1 MHSVIDIQWWQLA
14 AFSLTLIIPFY
25 LNFHYQ
31 LGMAK
36 DTIVGLGRMTLQLI
50 MIGLYLEFL
59 FQLNNFWINISW
71 LSIMVLIGT
80 SAIVSKTKLPLKV
93 LFSPVAMS
101 LAAGLFP
108 LLAIL
113 TLAVIKPQPYYH
125 AQYAIPLAGMLL
137 GNSLTSNIV
146 CLQSFFSSL
155 KERWPEYQA
164 ALSLGASPIEATRPF
179 VQHALQH
186 ALAPML
192 ATMATTGL
200 VTIPGMMTGQILG
213 GATPMVA
220 IKYQLMIMIAIFV
233 MMSICTTLC
242 LFLVIRRA
250 LNHEGRPQLA
260 VA

>member
-1 MHSVIDIQWWQLA
+1 MQSVIDIQWWQLA

-25 LNFHYQ
+25 INFHYQ
-31 LGMAK
+31 LGFAK
-36 DTIVGLGRMTLQLI
+36 ETMVGLGRMTLQLI

-59 FQLNNFWINISW
+59 FQLNNFMVNLSW
-71 LSIMVLIGT
+71 LIIMVGVGT
-80 SAIVSKTKLPLKV
+80 SAIVSKTKLPLKP
-93 LFSPVAMS
+93 LFFPVAMS

-108 LLAIL
+108 LLVVLAM
-113 TLAVIKPQPYYH
+113 AVIKPQPYYH
-125 AQYAIPLAGMLL
+125 AQYTIPLAGMLL

-164 ALSLGASPIEATRPF
+164 ALSLGASPIDATRPF
-179 VQHALQH
+179 VQHSLQH
-186 ALAPML
+186 ALTPML

-213 GATPMVA
+213 GASPMVA

-233 MMSICTTLC
+233 MMSISSTLC
-242 LFLVIRRA
+242 LFLVIRRT
-250 LNHEGRPQLA
+250 LSNDGKPQ
-260 VA
+260 VAIA

>member
-1 MHSVIDIQWWQLA
+1 MQSVIDIQWWQLA
-14 AFSLTLIIPFY
+14 TFSLTLLIPFY
-25 LNFHYQ
+25 INFHYQ
-31 LGMAK
+31 LGFAK
-36 DTIVGLGRMTLQLI
+36 DALVGLGRMTLQLI

-59 FQLNNFWINISW
+59 FQLNNIWINLSW
-71 LSIMVLIGT
+71 LIIMVIVGT
-80 SAIVSKTKLPLKV
+80 SAIVSKTKLPLKA
-93 LFSPVAMS
+93 LFFPVAMS

-108 LLAIL
+108 LLIIL
-113 TLAVIKPQPYYH
+113 TTAVIKPDPYYH

-164 ALSLGASPIEATRPF
+164 ALSLGASPLEATRPF

-213 GATPMVA
+213 GASPMVA

-233 MMSICTTLC
+233 MMSMASTLC
-242 LFLVIRRA
+242 LYLVIRKT
-250 LNHEGRPQLA
+250 LTNEGRPQ
-260 VA
+260 VAMA